1 MLISAIVAVALGL
14 PPVKD
19 SSAPQIVRFDE
30 TRIAADVGRYRQTI
44 AKDGKTRVRG
54 VDRRGRTYDLTLDSN
69 GHVEGEVGIM
79 HVTYNVSDAA

>member
-19 SSAPQIVRFDE
+19 SSATQIVRFDE
-30 TRIAADVGRYRQTI
+30 TRIAADVGRYRQTVS
-44 AKDGKTRVRG
+44 KGGKTRVRG

-69 GHVEGEVGIM
+69 GHVEGEVGM
-79 HVTYNVSDAA
+79 MQVTFNVADAA